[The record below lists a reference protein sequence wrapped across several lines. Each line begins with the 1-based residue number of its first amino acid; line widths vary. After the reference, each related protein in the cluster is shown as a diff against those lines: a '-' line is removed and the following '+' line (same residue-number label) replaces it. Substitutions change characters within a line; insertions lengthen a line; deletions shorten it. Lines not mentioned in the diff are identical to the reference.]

1 MQSSKRVLIAIGF
14 IGAAVAFQ
22 FVPESV
28 VHAQGNGNGNGAT
41 KDVIVVNSALS
52 PVPVTGQ
59 LTVAGTTT
67 IAGNVQAS
75 QQGAWSVGQSGPWTV
90 KIDPAQNAVAVAS
103 TPAFFHDTGF
113 GVMNDGAVVEIGPF
127 DMSAV
132 SNLRVSG
139 RAVNGDIIVQL
150 MQIVEP
156 AFPIL
161 LDQFTISGEGGS
173 TSGTRVYP
181 VPGRNVLVRLTE
193 SGPGGSNY
201 HIVLSGR

>member
-1 MQSSKRVLIAIGF
+1 MQSAKNVLIAAGF
-14 IGAAVAFQ
+14 IGAVVAFQ
-22 FVPESV
+22 FVPEAA

-41 KDVIVVNSALS
+41 KDVIVVNGPLS

-59 LTVAGTTT
+59 LSVTGTTT

-75 QQGAWSVGQSGPWTV
+75 QHGSWSVGQSGPWTV

-113 GVMNDGAVVEIGPF
+113 GVMNDNAVVELGPY

-139 RAVNGDIIVQL
+139 RAVNGDIIVQVML
-150 MQIVEP
+150 IVEP

-161 LDQFTISGEGGS
+161 LDQWTISGEDGA

-181 VPGRNVLVRLTE
+181 VPGKNVLVRLTE

>member
-22 FVPESV
+22 FLPEAV
-28 VHAQGNGNGNGAT
+28 VHAQGNGNGAT
-41 KDVIVVNSALS
+41 KDVVVVNSALS

-59 LTVAGTTT
+59 LTVTGTTT

-75 QQGAWSVGQSGPWTV
+75 QQGSWSVGQSGPWTV

-113 GVMNDGAVVEIGPF
+113 GGMNDGGVVEIGPF

-161 LDQFTISGEGGS
+161 LDQFTIAGEDGS
-173 TSGTRVYP
+173 ISATRVYP